1 MLISTAYAQTAAPG
15 AAPSPLFQIVPF
27 IAIFAIFYFL
37 LIRPQQKRMKAHRE
51 MISSVKRG
59 DTVVTA
65 GGLIGK
71 VTRVQDDEVQ
81 VELAENVRVRAVK
94 STLTDIRTKSDTPA
108 NDTDKK

>member
-1 MLISTAYAQTAAPG
+1 M
-15 AAPSPLFQIVPF
+15 
-27 IAIFAIFYFL
+27 
-37 LIRPQQKRMKAHRE
+37 RPQQKRMKAHRE

-94 STLTDIRTKSDTPA
+94 STLADIRTKSDTPA